1 MLNRHQTHCERML
14 ADQRFLKYLRE
25 QQPDVV
31 LLDHFLQVKECMG
44 GLSFLLNSSVVQYSN
59 WPVADGYITS
69 LNVPANPSATP
80 KTGTPYSG
88 HGMSFG
94 ERIINT
100 LFHWIIIITRYIQ
113 IYVLDSMFTRKGFP
127 QVGIIQSEAERL
139 IYAGRSEFLFDVI
152 RPINNRVKHFGGGSK
167 KNPRDYVTV
176 LPEDSLLKASSV
188 ICKAPTTNFRY
199 MNSSLEVSRRNNST
213 VPLSFI
219 NCVCS
224 SKSAAVRPAAS
235 RRSRLYEGLASDEVM
250 KRFSSISKEFPQLN
264 WPSLSTKPFILVSFG
279 SVAQVR

>member
-1 MLNRHQTHCERML
+1 MEEQERVGAMNRKILTQLDMEGEGRDRTQT
-14 ADQRFLKYLRE
+14 ARE
-25 QQPDVV
+25 EVSGTEE
-31 LLDHFLQVKECMG
+31 ECMG

-167 KNPRDYVTV
+167 INPRDYVTV

-224 SKSAAVRPAAS
+224 SKSAAVS
-235 RRSRLYEGLASDEVM
+235 IRSKQKISDV
-250 KRFSSISKEFPQLN
+250 
-264 WPSLSTKPFILVSFG
+264 
-279 SVAQVR
+279 